1 MNMFEVTKCLKD
13 TLFPTNSVMLKQELM
28 ENNNVKIQ
36 I

>member
-1 MNMFEVTKCLKD
+1 MNMFEVTECLQD

>member
-1 MNMFEVTKCLKD
+1 MNIFEVTECLKD

>member
-1 MNMFEVTKCLKD
+1 MNIFEVTECLKD

-28 ENNNVKIQ
+28 ENNNVEIQ